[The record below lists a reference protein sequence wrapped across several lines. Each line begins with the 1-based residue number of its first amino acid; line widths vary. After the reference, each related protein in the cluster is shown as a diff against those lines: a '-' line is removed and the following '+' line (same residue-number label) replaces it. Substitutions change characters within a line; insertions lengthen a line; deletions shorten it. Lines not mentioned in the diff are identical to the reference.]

1 MTKTASPQRFSSLG
15 EMVSYE
21 YEITNT
27 GNVTLTEAL
36 SVSDDRIVSVS
47 CPALPAGG
55 LAPGATLTCTA
66 TDTVT
71 QADIDVGSITNIATA
86 SAAGVSSPS
95 VTETVTADQMP
106 ALAIE
111 KSADRTTFAA
121 LGEAVTYEYLVTNTG
136 NVTIT
141 DPVTVSDDKIASVS
155 CQSLPGGSLPVGGSL
170 VCTGRYEITQADLD
184 AGQVMNIASARVGST
199 VSPSDDVT
207 ITADQTPALSVEKSA
222 LDTVYFAPGDV
233 LSYEYRVRNIG
244 NVTLSGS
251 ISVTDDKIA
260 AVSCPAIPAT
270 GFAPSEEIVCSADY
284 IVTQADIDAG
294 SVTNVASASNGDTTS
309 APASATVN
317 GDQTP
322 ALTIVKS
329 ADRGTFNAPGQ
340 TINYEFEVINSGNV
354 TFTDPISVSDSRIET
369 VTCPA
374 LPAAG
379 LVPSASI
386 TCTGTDVTTQ
396 ADIDAGVVENI
407 ASASSGDVTSQAVT
421 RRVFAT
427 RVSALKVEKT
437 ATNIN
442 FTLPGDVVSYEY
454 VVTNEGNVT
463 ITDRPS
469 QPMQI
474 LRLSL

>member
-1 MTKTASPQRFSSLG
+1 VPGASLTCSATYVVTQADLDAGEVTNLASTTDGTTTSPEVSETVNAVQSQSIAMTKTASPQRFSSLG

-222 LDTVYFAPGDV
+222 LDTVYFALLCQARLLPV
-233 LSYEYRVRNIG
+233 L
-244 NVTLSGS
+244 
-251 ISVTDDKIA
+251 
-260 AVSCPAIPAT
+260 
-270 GFAPSEEIVCSADY
+270 
-284 IVTQADIDAG
+284 
-294 SVTNVASASNGDTTS
+294 
-309 APASATVN
+309 
-317 GDQTP
+317 
-322 ALTIVKS
+322 AL
-329 ADRGTFNAPGQ
+329 
-340 TINYEFEVINSGNV
+340 
-354 TFTDPISVSDSRIET
+354 
-369 VTCPA
+369 
-374 LPAAG
+374 
-379 LVPSASI
+379 
-386 TCTGTDVTTQ
+386 
-396 ADIDAGVVENI
+396 
-407 ASASSGDVTSQAVT
+407 
-421 RRVFAT
+421 
-427 RVSALKVEKT
+427 
-437 ATNIN
+437 
-442 FTLPGDVVSYEY
+442 
-454 VVTNEGNVT
+454 
-463 ITDRPS
+463 
-469 QPMQI
+469 M
-474 LRLSL
+474 